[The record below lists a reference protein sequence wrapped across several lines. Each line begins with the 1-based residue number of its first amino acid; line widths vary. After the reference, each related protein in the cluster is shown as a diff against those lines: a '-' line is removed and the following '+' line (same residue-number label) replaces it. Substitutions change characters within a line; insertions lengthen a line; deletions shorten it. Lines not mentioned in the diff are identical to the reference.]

1 MNRKIILAS
10 TSAYRR
16 QLLQRLG
23 IAFDVVA
30 PDIDESAL
38 PGESAR
44 DRARRLSERKA
55 LAVAAQVQ
63 EPALVIGSDQVADLG
78 GQHIGKPGSKEQAV
92 LQLAALRGREVV
104 FHSGIAVVA
113 SRGGPVRSTVVSTQ
127 VKMRDYAHGE
137 IERYVDREPAFD
149 CAGSA
154 KSEGLGIAL
163 IESIRSDDPT
173 ALIGLPLIATL
184 ALLREHGLEVL

>member
-10 TSAYRR
+10 TSTYRR

-23 IAFDVVA
+23 LAFDIVA

-38 PGESAR
+38 PNEPAL

-63 EPALVIGSDQVADLG
+63 DPALVIGSDQVAELDG
-78 GQHIGKPGSKEQAV
+78 RHIGKPGSRAQAIM
-92 LQLAALRGREVV
+92 QLTALHGREVL
-104 FHSGIAVVA
+104 FHSGVAIVA
-113 SRGGPVRSTVVSTQ
+113 SLGGLVRSTVVSTQ
-127 VKMRDYAHGE
+127 VKMRDYAHDE
-137 IERYVDREPAFD
+137 IVRYVDREPAFD

-184 ALLREHGLEVL
+184 ALLREHGVDIL